1 MDWRCKVNTALSHSR
16 KVNIEDWLH
25 NSTTDIPVKGY
36 ALKNHRLW
44 WKKNQKMNFMIV
56 RLFGQTSLKK
66 IQMVS
71 PAILHYSSTSAS
83 TTTTTTGRNNGRY
96 NYGKKAKASLTLGAA
111 ALVLG
116 GISSSSEPEDEKGS
130 KSKSVELIGIR

>member
-1 MDWRCKVNTALSHSR
+1 
-16 KVNIEDWLH
+16 
-25 NSTTDIPVKGY
+25 
-36 ALKNHRLW
+36 LW
-44 WKKNQKMNFMIV
+44 WKKNKKMNFMIV

-71 PAILHYSSTSAS
+71 PAILHYSSTSTSTSAS

-96 NYGKKAKASLTLGAA
+96 NNGNNGKKAKASLTLGAA

-116 GISSSSEPEDEKGS
+116 GITASSEPEVEKGS
-130 KSKSVELIGIR
+130 KSKSVELIGVR

>member
-1 MDWRCKVNTALSHSR
+1 
-16 KVNIEDWLH
+16 
-25 NSTTDIPVKGY
+25 
-36 ALKNHRLW
+36 
-44 WKKNQKMNFMIV
+44 MNFMIV

-96 NYGKKAKASLTLGAA
+96 NNGYNGKKAKASLTLGAA

-116 GISSSSEPEDEKGS
+116 GISGSSEPEVEKGS
-130 KSKSVELIGIR
+130 NSKSVELIGVR

>member
-1 MDWRCKVNTALSHSR
+1 
-16 KVNIEDWLH
+16 
-25 NSTTDIPVKGY
+25 
-36 ALKNHRLW
+36 
-44 WKKNQKMNFMIV
+44 MNFMVV

-83 TTTTTTGRNNGRY
+83 TTTTTTTTGRNNGRY
-96 NYGKKAKASLTLGAA
+96 NNGYNGKKAKASLTLGAA

-116 GISSSSEPEDEKGS
+116 GITASSEPEVEKGS
-130 KSKSVELIGIR
+130 NSKSVELIGVR